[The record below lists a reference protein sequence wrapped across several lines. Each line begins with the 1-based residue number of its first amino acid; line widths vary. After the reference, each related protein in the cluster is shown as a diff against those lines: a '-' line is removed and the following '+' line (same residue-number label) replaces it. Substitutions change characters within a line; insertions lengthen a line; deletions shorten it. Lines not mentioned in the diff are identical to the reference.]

1 MWGKG
6 FPGRMAHA
14 KVLGIVVVVKDA
26 GLSEKQRTVWL
37 QFNEQRGLW
46 HEMGPD
52 SGGLRAPV

>member
-1 MWGKG
+1 
-6 FPGRMAHA
+6 MAHA

-52 SGGLRAPV
+52 SGGLRAPA